1 MSGLETGIAQLKA
14 KDAVVDVYDV
24 KGTLIRKQVGVNSA
38 LQSLPRGIY
47 VIGGEKV
54 AVK

>member
-1 MSGLETGIAQLKA
+1 MDLY
-14 KDAVVDVYDV
+14 DATVDVYNTQ
-24 KGTLIRKQVGVNSA
+24 GSLIKKQVNINSA